1 MLSTM
6 RTLNIIY
13 SALAPGTPE
22 TFTADVGKYVVNT
35 TNHNLTGNPATMRLW
50 RNGVAPTASAD
61 HTATQST
68 GVVPGNS
75 GTITIDLVTINTA
88 LNLVSTSEAV
98 WHYSLEVTHSGVPV
112 HICSG
117 YFIRNF
123 M

>member
-1 MLSTM
+1 M

-22 TFTADVGKYVVNT
+22 TFTQDLGKYTVTT
-35 TNHNLTGNPATMRLW
+35 TNHNLTGDAATMRIW

-61 HTATQST
+61 HTATQASGLT
-68 GVVPGNS
+68 PGSS
-75 GTITIDLVTINTA
+75 GTILIDLTTINSA
-88 LNLVSTSEAV
+88 LNLVRSSEAV
-98 WHYSLEVTHSGVPV
+98 WHYSLEITHNSVPV

-117 YFIRNF
+117 YLIRNF